1 MYSADYDS
9 VCDLKKRNAAWKLL
23 AADSAPLIVSFL
35 NKIFIEQ
42 NYRTISEPD
51 LAEKLEDELFAI
63 REVNSDE
70 VFKRAAQDY
79 LKDWASPDKGWLRR
93 FYPEG
98 SDEPHYDMT
107 PDAEKAVMWA
117 ISLSSNSFIG
127 TESRLKTIFELLR
140 QMVSGVE
147 MNPAVR
153 IEELQKRRNEI
164 DSQIEAIKRGE
175 LAILDDTAVRDR
187 FLQFSSMSRELLGD
201 FREVEQNFRVL
212 DRNVREKIAKWDEGK
227 GELLEE
233 IIGAHDAI
241 NDSDQGRSFR
251 AFNEFLTSPEKQEE
265 IEYLVQRVVGM
276 EQVQT
281 INNDENLRRICDRWL
296 DASYHTMDMVRLLSA
311 QLSHFL
317 GSKVRLENKR
327 IAEILHSIEKNAIDV
342 RENPPISDFMEL
354 EGTSLF
360 VNLTMERPLFVPSVR
375 SEIESD
381 GILEANDSFNAAAL
395 FESVY
400 VDKGLL
406 AERVDRLLR
415 TSSQVTL
422 SDVLAEYPPKR
433 GLAEV
438 LAYMSIAAERGSV
451 FNETSYEELEWVS
464 EDGHFS
470 RVKLPTVIFLRTA

>member
-1 MYSADYDS
+1 MLRADYDS
-9 VCDLKKRNAAWKLL
+9 VCDLKKRNSAWKLL
-23 AADSAPLIVSFL
+23 AADYAPLVISFL
-35 NKIFIEQ
+35 NKIFIEN
-42 NYRTISEPD
+42 NYREISEPD
-51 LAEKLEDELFAI
+51 LAEKLEDELFSL
-63 REVNSDE
+63 REMSSDD
-70 VFKRAAQDY
+70 VFTRTAQDY

-93 FYPEG
+93 FYPTG

-117 ISLSSNSFIG
+117 VSLSSGYFIG

-147 MNPAVR
+147 SDPEVR
-153 IEELQKRRNEI
+153 IEELKKRRDEI
-164 DSQIEAIKRGE
+164 DAQIENIKRGE
-175 LAILDDTAVRDR
+175 LAMLDDTAVRDR
-187 FLQFSSMSRELLGD
+187 FLQFSAMSRELLGD

-212 DRNVREKIAKWDEGK
+212 DRSVREKIAKWDEGK

-265 IEYLVQRVVGM
+265 IEALVRRVVDM
-276 EQVQT
+276 EQVRE
-281 INNDENLRRICDRWL
+281 INHDENLRRICDRWL

-327 IAEILHSIEKNAIDV
+327 IAELLHSIEKNAIDI
-342 RENPPISDFMEL
+342 RETPPLSDFMEL
-354 EGTSLF
+354 EGTSVS
-360 VNLTMERPLFVPSVR
+360 VNLTMERPLFVPTSKSV
-375 SEIESD
+375 IDSD
-381 GILEANDSFNAAAL
+381 DIAEAIDDFDAAAL

-406 AERVDRLLR
+406 AERVERMLR
-415 TSSQVTL
+415 SDYQVTL
-422 SDVLAEYPPKR
+422 SEVLAEYPPKR

-438 LAYMSIAAERGSV
+438 LAYMSIAAERGSI
-451 FNETSYEELEWVS
+451 FNETSYEEISWLS
-464 EDGHFS
+464 EDGYFS
-470 RVKLPTVIFLRTA
+470 KVKIPTVIFLRTA